1 MTAHMSRKGTKVV
14 VFLDKFRYEG
24 EVLDEDETFLIL
36 QDRRAGRTLLA
47 KSRITTMHEDRP

>member
-24 EVLDEDETFLIL
+24 EVLDEDDTFLII
-36 QDRRAGRTLLA
+36 QDRRMGRTLLA
-47 KSRITTMHEDRP
+47 KSRISTLHEEHP